1 MELTAENRHQF
12 DREEFYG
19 DFAITLG
26 WQQNFSRYRLS
37 SYFLT
42 KCGSASV
49 GLNAADGAAAVS
61 DIRASDLGLSTTF
74 SGSAWLCPKY
84 QDFIAD
90 FDLYL
95 AWDEFIQ
102 GLWTELRIPFV
113 HSRWNAGLGTSV
125 SAAGGD
131 NYAFEVDGD
140 SEAQYA
146 VIEAAGGPTPV
157 VYTGNCALS
166 SALLGNSAFGDAP
179 RLAAGKMVNCT
190 KTANG
195 LGGIRL
201 EVGYDFLR
209 RERGSMGL
217 ALDVQFPV
225 ANKPAKNNCCC
236 DLYTF
241 DPKVGSQH
249 AWKVGGVLRAQYML
263 WDRDESKRID
273 MYFDGRVAGSF
284 SGETTRLLGLQAN
297 NTTLFNQYL
306 LLKKYSVSGDVAT
319 YQGLER
325 AANKLTAR
333 VKAKYSTEAQVT
345 LMFQYR
351 NGGYVGNLGWNFFG
365 RGEEKLC
372 LKCLCNA
379 DDYYYT
385 IKGDRP
391 VRLNADGSEGGFYS
405 PSDSNINQTGDVK
418 GESETWAAITA
429 TEVTENAITFTNSC
443 STTCGNGNIS
453 LCPAAHP
460 RYISNTIFGA
470 LGYHW
475 DDVDWKPYLGV
486 LGKVDLGSSN
496 TALRLWGI
504 YLKGGICF

>member
-26 WQQNFSRYRLS
+26 WQQNFSNYRLS

-42 KCGSASV
+42 KNGSVSI
-49 GLNAADGAAAVS
+49 GGNAANGAAAIS

-131 NYAFEVDGD
+131 YYGFEIDGS
-140 SEAQYA
+140 SEEQFA
-146 VIEAAGGPTPV
+146 VIDAAGGPTPV

-179 RLAAGKMVNCT
+179 RLAAGKMVNCRR
-190 KTANG
+190 TANG

-201 EVGYDFLR
+201 EIGYDFLR

-217 ALDVQFPV
+217 ALDVQFPA
-225 ANKPAKNNCCC
+225 ANKPAKNNCGC

-263 WDRDESKRID
+263 WDREENQRID

-297 NTTLFNQYL
+297 NSTLFNQYL
-306 LLKKYSVSGDVAT
+306 LLKKYSVSGTDVT

-333 VKAKYSTEAQVT
+333 VKANSSVEAQVT

-351 NGGYVGNLGWNFFG
+351 NGGFVGNLGWNFFG

-379 DDYYYT
+379 DDYYYA

-391 VRLNADGSEGGFYS
+391 VKMNDGNEGGFYS
-405 PSDSNINQTGDVK
+405 ASDSDINQTGDVIANDTTFD
-418 GESETWAAITA
+418 GFTSTLL
-429 TEVTENAITFTNSC
+429 TENAIQFSSSC
-443 STTCGNGNIS
+443 STTSGNGNVN

-460 RYISNTIFGA
+460 NYISNTIFGA

-486 LGKVDLGSSN
+486 LGKVDIGSKN
-496 TALRLWGI
+496 TALRLWGV